1 MRDAVIAVRAWVIDT
16 FAASLAYV
24 VASFL
29 TFAVLMPLQNM
40 YFPEYPSRASLL
52 FLPHGVRVLSAWLL
66 GWRAIFALLPG
77 VFIVFAYLGGT
88 DVFLSS
94 RLLAIAIAVT
104 TVPAVFYLLKA
115 VGWDLFP
122 RPDRKPCW
130 VCIMGVGVITSFL
143 VSGLTNLAF
152 GSETVEYIA
161 FLIGDISGLFFLML
175 GLYFAFRLADRRTG

>member
-1 MRDAVIAVRAWVIDT
+1 MITLRAWVT
-16 FAASLAYV
+16 ETLLASLAYV
-24 VASFL
+24 LASIL
-29 TFAVLMPLQNM
+29 TFAVLMPLQNVF
-40 YFPEYPSRASLL
+40 FPEYPSRASLL
-52 FLPHGVRVLSAWLL
+52 FLPHGVRVLTAWLL

-88 DVFLSS
+88 DVFLPS
-94 RLLAIAIAVT
+94 RLMAIAIAVL

-115 VGWDLFP
+115 IGWNLFP

-130 VCIMGVGVITSFL
+130 ICVMGVGVITSFL

-152 GSETVEYIA
+152 GSATVEYIA

-175 GLYFAFRLADRRTG
+175 GLYFAFRFADKRRV

>member
-1 MRDAVIAVRAWVIDT
+1 MIALRAWAIET
-16 FAASLAYV
+16 AAASLAYV
-24 VASFL
+24 AASAL
-29 TFAVLMPLQNM
+29 TFTVLMPLQNL

-52 FLPHGVRVLSAWLL
+52 FLPHGVRVLCAWLL

-77 VFIVFAYLGGT
+77 VFIVFAYLGGS
-88 DVFLSS
+88 DVFLPS

-104 TVPAVFYLLKA
+104 TVPAVFYLFKA

-130 VCIMGVGVITSFL
+130 ICVMGVGVITSVL
-143 VSGLTNLAF
+143 VSALTNLVF
-152 GSETVEYIA
+152 GSATVEYIA

-175 GLYFAFRLADRRTG
+175 GLYFAFRFVDKHPG